1 VIEMSVFDALANTVI
16 KHPKAIIAFW
26 VIALVICA
34 PFALQSHSVL
44 KYDQA
49 SMTGPN
55 TEAAEGMSLIYNSSY
70 FYSNASSSMSTVLV
84 VPFSNVTA
92 GPSIQQ
98 FQRTLETLLEGQF
111 GSDATLSYV
120 GKFSNNSSS
129 NSGIYMWLI
138 NFSGNLDPSAQVTTI
153 RSLVSKA
160 NTEGLTTYV
169 TGQSALNQDVQSGAA
184 TDVSRIDPI
193 SILLVLVLIGLFFRS
208 VVSSITPPVVIGLA
222 FGILLCFVFFLG
234 RAFEI
239 FYLTEIVALV
249 AMLGAGCDY
258 CIFILSR
265 YREGRRNGL
274 GEEHALREA
283 VKWAGESV
291 AISGCAVIIGFG
303 VMSFSSFSLFSTMG
317 MVLAAGIVIALL
329 AALTIIPSIIRLVG
343 DRIFYPSSIRP
354 LAKNRNEKKGIYGK
368 FSAFGQRYFS
378 SSAKQAIKY
387 AWAIIIGSALIT
399 IPLACVVTTSSTSF
413 DMISTMANGE
423 AKQGLNAIVEN
434 TNGGVIMPTYVVLE
448 FKTPIAT
455 ISSATMGN
463 TTIYLLS
470 WNSGA
475 SEYLNLTDSLA
486 KTIATNQR
494 QNVGVVYGPVSWASL
509 VSRYGND
516 SAALQALPS
525 TSLQS
530 AVSNVLTS
538 QLPSSYKVMYID
550 YIINYLGVS
559 LGGAADAST
568 GVRTLTNAKITVIT
582 KDEPLSPVSV
592 DTIKAIQGTVGN
604 FDAAHRDA
612 VTTSWVTG
620 SAVSLLAISQT
631 TANEFVWIVVGVIA
645 LIFLLLFFVMRS
657 YLIPLRSIITIVMSV
672 VWTLGLTFLLFDRLL
687 STPITWMM
695 PVLLFVV
702 CLGLGMDYDILLT
715 TRIRENVRRGMSND
729 AAITHA
735 VERTGPIITICG
747 FIMAGAFGTLMLSS
761 APILQEFGF
770 ALGFAILVDTL
781 WIRTYVVPAAMHL
794 LGDRN
799 WKGPTLARKHNP

>member
-1 VIEMSVFDALANTVI
+1 MDVFDGLANAVI

-26 VIALVICA
+26 VIALVICI
-34 PFALQSHSVL
+34 PFALQSPNVL
-44 KYDQA
+44 KYDQT

-55 TEAAEGMSLIYNSSY
+55 TEAAEGMNLIYNSSY

-92 GPSIQQ
+92 ATSIQQ
-98 FQRTLETLLEGQF
+98 FQRTLETLLQQQY
-111 GSDATLSYV
+111 GSDATLSFV
-120 GKFSNNSSS
+120 GKFSNNNSS

-153 RSLVSKA
+153 RSLVSQA
-160 NTEGLTTYV
+160 NTQGLTTYV
-169 TGQSALNQDVQSGAA
+169 TGQSAINQDVQSGAA
-184 TDVSRIDPI
+184 ADVSRIDPI

-208 VVSSITPPVVIGLA
+208 LVSSVTPPVVIGLA

-234 RAFEI
+234 SVFQI

-265 YREGRRNGL
+265 YREGRRHGL
-274 GEEHALREA
+274 QQEYALREA

-291 AISGCAVIIGFG
+291 TISGCAVVIGFG

-343 DRIFYPSSIRP
+343 DRIFYPSSIQP
-354 LAKNRNEKKGIYGK
+354 LAKNGSEKTGIYGK

-378 SSAKQAIKY
+378 RSAKQAIKY
-387 AWAIIIGSALIT
+387 AWAIIIASALIT
-399 IPLACVVTTSSTSF
+399 VPLAYVVTTSSTSF
-413 DMISTMANGE
+413 DVISTMANGE

-434 TNGGVIMPTYVVLE
+434 TNGGIIMPTYVVLE
-448 FKTPIAT
+448 FNKSIAT
-455 ISSATMGN
+455 ISPVTVGG
-463 TTIYLLS
+463 TTIYLLR

-475 SEYLNLTDSLA
+475 GEYLNITDSLA
-486 KTIATNQR
+486 TSIATNESQDI
-494 QNVGVVYGPVSWASL
+494 GAIYGPISWASL
-509 VSRYGND
+509 VARYGND
-516 SAALQALPS
+516 SVALQALPS

-530 AVSNVLTS
+530 AVSSVLAS
-538 QLPSSYKVMYID
+538 PLPDTYKVMYID
-550 YIINYLGVS
+550 YLINYLGGA
-559 LGGAADAST
+559 LGGAANAST
-568 GVRTLTNAKITVIT
+568 GVRALTYAKITAVT
-582 KDEPLSPVSV
+582 KNEPLSPVSI
-592 DTIKAIQGTVGN
+592 DTIKGIQGIVDN
-604 FDAAHRDA
+604 FDATYHNA
-612 VTTSWVTG
+612 VAASWVTG
-620 SAVSLLAISQT
+620 SAVSLFAVSQT
-631 TANEFVWIVVGVIA
+631 MASEFVWIVAGVIA

-672 VWTLGLTFLLFDRLL
+672 VWTLGLTFLLFDGLL
-687 STPITWMM
+687 SIPVTWMM
-695 PVLLFVV
+695 PVFLFVM

-715 TRIRENVRRGMSND
+715 TRIRENVRKGMSND

-735 VERTGPIITICG
+735 VERTGPVITICG
-747 FIMAGAFGTLMLSS
+747 FIMAGAFSTLMLSS
-761 APILQEFGF
+761 APMLQEFGF

-794 LGDRN
+794 LGDWN
-799 WKGPTLARKHNP
+799 WVGPTITRKHGS